1 MTATPHRPHD
11 DVFDVAVIGG
21 GIVGAAIARELS
33 GCDVS
38 VALLE
43 ARDDVGDG
51 TSKANTAILHTGFD
65 ARPGT
70 LESQLVARGYHLLNA
85 YAKATGIPVEHT
97 GAVLV
102 AWNQEELDALPGLK
116 EKAEANGY
124 EHCRIVDA
132 DEVYGVLPHLG
143 EGVLGGLTVPD
154 ESIICTWT
162 TNLALATDAQQRG
175 TTILLHHAVTGVD
188 EADGVTTLRTAPGD
202 VRARWVV
209 NAAGLGADHIDRLF
223 GHDRFTVTPR
233 RGELFVFDKLTRPMV
248 DKIVLPV
255 PSSRGKGV
263 LISPTIYGNVMLGP
277 TAEDLTDRT
286 DTGTSE
292 DGFDFLLTKGERL
305 MPRLLAEEVTA
316 TYAGLRAAIDHP
328 DYLIE
333 ATPGQRY
340 LLVGGIRST
349 GLTAG
354 IAIAEHVRTVL
365 EEAGLALRT
374 RSDLPDP
381 PQMPNIGE
389 AATRPYQDAELIAAD
404 PAYGTIVCFCERVTE
419 GEIRD
424 ACHAPLPAHSPEGLR
439 RRTRAMNGRCQGFFC
454 GAAVAALREQ
464 HHTHD
469 GCSSQHKDNR

>member
-1 MTATPHRPHD
+1 MTATPHGPYD
-11 DVFDVAVIGG
+11 GVFDVAVLGG

-70 LESQLVARGYHLLNA
+70 LESRLVTRGYHLLGA

-102 AWNQEELDALPGLK
+102 AWNEEEVQSLPGLK

-132 DEVYGVLPHLG
+132 DEIYQGLPDLG

-175 TTILLHHAVTGVD
+175 TTILLEHAVTGVG
-188 EADGVTTLRTAPGD
+188 EEEQATTLHTARGD

-209 NAAGLGADHIDRLF
+209 NAAGLGADDIDRLF

-233 RGELFVFDKLTRPMV
+233 RGELFVFDKLARPMAN
-248 DKIVLPV
+248 KIVLPV
-255 PSSRGKGV
+255 PTSRGKGV

-286 DTGTSE
+286 DTATSE
-292 DGFDFLLTKGERL
+292 DGYDFLLGKGAQL

-316 TYAGLRAAIDHP
+316 AYAGLRAAIDHS

-333 ATPGQRY
+333 ATPEQRY

-354 IAIAEHVRTVL
+354 IAIAEHVRTLL

-374 RSDLPDP
+374 RNDLPAP

-389 AATRPYQDAELIAAD
+389 TALRPYQDADLIARD
-404 PAYGTIVCFCERVTE
+404 HAYGTIVCFCERVTE

-424 ACHAPLPAHSPEGLR
+424 ACHAPLPARSLEGLR
-439 RRTRAMNGRCQGFFC
+439 RRTRALNGRCQGFFC
-454 GAAVAALREQ
+454 GAAVTSLQEE
-464 HHTHD
+464 HHAHD
-469 GCSSQHKDNR
+469 GCNSHHKDN